1 MLKKIPIDTRCHFNT
16 YKMSIRGGDVALITI
31 KSEIRFGKCFSA
43 NKTFSLWFLKDKFC
57 LCFFYPINLVIAYY
71 LNENK
76 PQLLATFKTET
87 GKLPI
92 VNFLVVFELES
103 LVKWFIFFEN
113 VS

>member
-1 MLKKIPIDTRCHFNT
+1 MILEGQILL
-16 YKMSIRGGDVALITI
+16 Y
-31 KSEIRFGKCFSA
+31 
-43 NKTFSLWFLKDKFC
+43 FL
-57 LCFFYPINLVIAYY
+57 YPINLVIAYY

-76 PQLLATFKTET
+76 PQLSATFKTET